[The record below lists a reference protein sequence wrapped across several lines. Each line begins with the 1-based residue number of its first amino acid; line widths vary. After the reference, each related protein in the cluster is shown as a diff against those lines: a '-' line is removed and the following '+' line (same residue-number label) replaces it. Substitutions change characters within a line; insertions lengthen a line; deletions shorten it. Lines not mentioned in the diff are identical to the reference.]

1 MLGGEYMSKKI
12 KEESW
17 YPSAKQ
23 VKVVGLLL
31 DIESCFSKSEVCTKA
46 RVSPK
51 TLGSWF
57 EDHDFVAFFNAQIAL
72 LVKGAVGDVW
82 QALIRKASSGDVSA
96 MKLFFELTG
105 KYKERKE
112 VTGKAPQL
120 CLSGVAVK
128 KVDAISESEAA
139 IV

>member
-1 MLGGEYMSKKI
+1 MARKV
-12 KEESW
+12 KEECW

-31 DIESCFSKSEVCTKA
+31 DIENCFSKSEVCKRA

-72 LVKGAVGDVW
+72 IVKGAVADVW
-82 QALIRKASSGDVSA
+82 QALIKKASGGDVSA

-112 VTGKAPQL
+112 VTGKA
-120 CLSGVAVK
+120 GE
-128 KVDAISESEAA
+128 AICFRWVEEE
-139 IV
+139 

>member
-1 MLGGEYMSKKI
+1 MAKKSI
-12 KEESW
+12 EESW

-23 VKVVGLLL
+23 VKVIGLLL
-31 DIESCFSKSEVCTKA
+31 DMENCFSKSEVCKRA

-57 EDHDFVAFFNAQIAL
+57 EDTNFLAFFNVQIAL

-82 QALIRKASSGDVSA
+82 HALIRKASAGDVPA

-112 VTGKAPQL
+112 FSGKAGEAI
-120 CLSGVAVK
+120 CFRW
-128 KVDAISESEAA
+128 VDEE
-139 IV
+139 